1 MSHELGTPLYSII
14 GFSRVILKGIDGPI
28 NDLQKQDLDAIHNS
42 GQHLLDMINDILDL
56 SRIEAGKM
64 DLSIEEL
71 DIKETID
78 SVMSTVKG
86 LIKEKPV
93 RIINNS
99 PENLPMVSA
108 DRTRA
113 RQILINMF
121 SNAVKFTDE
130 GTITL
135 DVTVEQEPRPQIR
148 LVVKDTGIG
157 ISQEDQDKLF
167 ARFSQVDSSPTR
179 KAGGTGLGLNISRSL
194 VELMGGEMGVNSELG
209 QGSTF
214 YFTLPIV
221 GSVSSTPDQQIGGRL
236 IIAIEDDEKVVDL
249 YRKYLRPH
257 GFRVVGITEPDH
269 VLAQVLSMMPY
280 AVTID
285 PLMAKGKGWD
295 LLGQLTNNPVT
306 RNIPILVCSILEEH
320 EKAESLG
327 ARDYILKPM
336 REEHLVNAVLR
347 LSQEK
352 GISRQRILVVDD
364 DPNVMHLVEK
374 ATRRQR
380 QMELEY
386 AQGGQKGLEA
396 LHDHRPDAVILDLFM
411 PDMDGF
417 SFLETLHKDPDMK
430 SIPVVVLTG
439 AELTESE
446 KRRLEK
452 YRRHLLFKGSFKA
465 DELITSIQRAIE
477 DNISS

>member
-1 MSHELGTPLYSII
+1 
-14 GFSRVILKGIDGPI
+14 
-28 NDLQKQDLDAIHNS
+28 
-42 GQHLLDMINDILDL
+42 
-56 SRIEAGKM
+56 
-64 DLSIEEL
+64 
-71 DIKETID
+71 
-78 SVMSTVKG
+78 
-86 LIKEKPV
+86 
-93 RIINNS
+93 
-99 PENLPMVSA
+99 
-108 DRTRA
+108 
-113 RQILINMF
+113 
-121 SNAVKFTDE
+121 
-130 GTITL
+130 
-135 DVTVEQEPRPQIR
+135 
-148 LVVKDTGIG
+148 
-157 ISQEDQDKLF
+157 
-167 ARFSQVDSSPTR
+167 
-179 KAGGTGLGLNISRSL
+179 
-194 VELMGGEMGVNSELG
+194 
-209 QGSTF
+209 
-214 YFTLPIV
+214 
-221 GSVSSTPDQQIGGRL
+221 
-236 IIAIEDDEKVVDL
+236 
-249 YRKYLRPH
+249 
-257 GFRVVGITEPDH
+257 
-269 VLAQVLSMMPY
+269 
-280 AVTID
+280 
-285 PLMAKGKGWD
+285 MAKGKGWD

-386 AQGGQKGLEA
+386 AQGGQKGLET

-430 SIPVVVLTG
+430 SIPVVLLTG